1 MFAHK
6 NFSKRACRAP
16 SSGRS
21 VVRPQKRFIVL
32 AYRHDFL
39 SLCCRSGAFLSHARR
54 WRLRHRG
61 LLSRSRANEVS
72 PWQIAAVIATFRPFS
87 TAAVSCRV
95 TDGAMPHMSH
105 LDLS

>member
-1 MFAHK
+1 
-6 NFSKRACRAP
+6 
-16 SSGRS
+16 
-21 VVRPQKRFIVL
+21 
-32 AYRHDFL
+32 
-39 SLCCRSGAFLSHARR
+39 
-54 WRLRHRG
+54 LRHRG
-61 LLSRSRANEVS
+61 LLSRSRANGVC